1 MIEMMY
7 STKDTAD
14 LLSVTVRAIENW
26 RLKGKLKP
34 LKAGGRCRYTESELK
49 RFLGIS
55 EPVENENEGVKGAN
69 EGD

>member
-7 STKDTAD
+7 STEDVAN
-14 LLSVTVRAIENW
+14 LLNVTVRAVENW
-26 RLKGKLKP
+26 RLKRKLRP

-55 EPVENENEGVKGAN
+55 ESVEEKG
-69 EGD
+69 